1 MAAERG
7 RAAVTE
13 EWSRERVEKVLA
25 RFGRDEAEALATAWA
40 EAQKGRRGRPAGA
53 MKTLPAAF
61 RDVFVQEGL
70 PPIRRLL
77 ELYRRWPELAGPQ
90 WASCAEPLV
99 IRNGE
104 LLVESS
110 DRRIV
115 RRLGHDAKRLAARL
129 NRHFGPGFVDR
140 VRVIGPP

>member
-1 MAAERG
+1 MTG
-7 RAAVTE
+7 

-25 RFGRDEAEALATAWA
+25 RFGRDEAEALAAAWA
-40 EAQKGRRGRPAGA
+40 EARKGRGGRQPGTAA
-53 MKTLPAAF
+53 ALPAAV
-61 RDVFVQEGL
+61 RDIFAQEGL
-70 PPIRRLL
+70 PPIRQML

-90 WASCAEPLV
+90 WAACAEPLV
-99 IRNGE
+99 VRNGE

-129 NRHFGPGFVDR
+129 NRHFGEGFVDR
-140 VRVIGPP
+140 VRVIGPPWTARLKER

>member
-1 MAAERG
+1 M
-7 RAAVTE
+7 TE
-13 EWSRERVEKVLA
+13 EWSRERVEKLLA
-25 RFGRDEAEALATAWA
+25 RFGRDEAEALAASWV
-40 EAQKGRRGRPAGA
+40 EARRGRAGRPAGA
-53 MKTLPAAF
+53 VKTLPTAF
-61 RDVFVQEGL
+61 RDIFAQEGL
-70 PPIRRLL
+70 PSTRRLL

-90 WASCAEPLV
+90 WAACAEPLV

-129 NRHFGPGFVDR
+129 NRHFGEGFVDR

>member
-1 MAAERG
+1 M
-7 RAAVTE
+7 TE

-25 RFGRDEAEALATAWA
+25 RFGRGEAEALAAAWV

-53 MKTLPAAF
+53 PAPLPAAV
-61 RDVFVQEGL
+61 RDIFAQEGL

-90 WASCAEPLV
+90 WAACAEPLV
-99 IRNGE
+99 VRNGE

-129 NRHFGPGFVDR
+129 NRHFGEGFVDR
-140 VRVIGPP
+140 VRVIGPPRTARFKER